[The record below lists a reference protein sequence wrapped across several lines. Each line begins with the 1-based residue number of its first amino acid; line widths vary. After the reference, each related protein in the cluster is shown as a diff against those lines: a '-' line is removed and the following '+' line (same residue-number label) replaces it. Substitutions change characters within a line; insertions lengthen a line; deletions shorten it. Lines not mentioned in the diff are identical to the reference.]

1 MQTIELPYPIG
12 EKVYVL
18 TNCSLASR
26 VSETVDCGAKGT
38 AKLEYCPFLGDKCP
52 YGISSM
58 KDCTKD
64 LTWQREVFEVE
75 VLGYEYSSRGLKV
88 VLKEFF
94 GKYDMD
100 EIFSTS
106 EKARAVLEAESGGF

>member
-75 VLGYEYSSRGLKV
+75 VLGYEYTSHGLKV

-94 GKYDMD
+94 GRYDMD
-100 EIFSTS
+100 EIFSTR
-106 EKARAVLEAESGGF
+106 EKAQAALCDQDDGL